1 VQYSEARVYVERAR
15 KLLATELAALVL
27 ESYERAYGNMVRVQQ
42 LAELEEVIDYCQLP
56 PADPA
61 ADARAALIRRMWQDR
76 VRGAQRNVE
85 VCGGLLGHRGSGAS
99 REKLMDL
106 LRVPMQC

>member
-1 VQYSEARVYVERAR
+1 MYVERAR

-56 PADPA
+56 TADAA

-85 VCGGLLGHRGSGAS
+85 VST
-99 REKLMDL
+99 
-106 LRVPMQC
+106 